1 MARLASNIAWLVTS
15 MARLAC

>member
-15 MARLAC
+15 TARLAC